1 MAKVRMQKAAAE
13 AEMAKVDWAAVDA
26 ITDEEI
32 AAGIEADP
40 DAAPDLTLRVLQ
52 TRFRDSHWPLP
63 AGRRVRLVRMALGLS
78 QSEFSAAYHIPLRTL
93 QGWERG
99 ARAMDE
105 TAAAYIRAIAFE
117 PDRVRRALRNAA

>member
-1 MAKVRMQKAAAE
+1 MDKAAAA

-26 ITDEEI
+26 ITDAEI

-40 DAAPDLTLRVLQ
+40 DAAPDLTLRALQ
-52 TRFRDSHWPLP
+52 ARFRDKHWALP

-78 QSEFSAAYHIPLRTL
+78 QSEFSAAYRIPLRTL

-99 ARAMDE
+99 ARAMGE